1 MMEWIV
7 LGEKDGGKIELVSKR
22 GTGILPKGS
31 FLTVEDKGKHFILRV
46 DESKQVEPY
55 SPSPLIAEMD
65 LPEFEA
71 DRKCI
76 NKVVAYRIKDENERE
91 DGLVDFIP
99 PRAIA
104 HLSSQEDVEG
114 ALDIGNEGP
123 RVFVSTIHSNQNRI
137 LRDQSGKRISVC
149 IPDDVF
155 FHQMMVCG
163 KTGSGKTV
171 AMKYLVHYFVET
183 LGGAVLAVN
192 VKDVDFLQMDKAS
205 NNLTDDVI
213 GEWDDL
219 GLRANGLAGVTMY
232 MPANRRDKIRG
243 VNNDLIERVTL
254 DANKI
259 RPIALTGLLQG
270 ITDKAALVLPG
281 IFNFWRKVVAPKNN
295 AKFKEFI
302 NYFNNCGEERSFR
315 SLSERG
321 DETTVK
327 IHPSTYD
334 SISRALKAAGDF
346 FDSDNAKSIDEWDI
360 LERGKTSILD
370 FSGESG
376 PRFGAI
382 LLRDLLKK
390 IVDCKDRMESDVPI
404 LIIIDEVHM
413 FYGESAAAEALDD
426 LDTICRTGRSKKIGV
441 IFASQNPSDIP
452 KGLSSVINTKI
463 FFKTDASS
471 VRDVGSK
478 ISSDELEGLKKGYAV
493 AQIHGI
499 PQLRYIKFPLSPCG
513 VMKNDNQ

>member
-7 LGEKDGGKIELVSKR
+7 LGEKDGGKIELVSKK

-31 FLTVEDKGKHFILRV
+31 FLTVEDGEKRFILRV
-46 DESKQVEPY
+46 DESKQIEPY

-76 NKVVAYRIKDENERE
+76 NKVIAYRIKDENERE

-104 HLSSQEDVEG
+104 HLSSQQDVDD

-123 RVFVSTIHSNQNRI
+123 RVFISTIHANQNRI

-155 FHQMMVCG
+155 FHQMMICG

-171 AMKYLVHYFVET
+171 AMKYLVHYFVEK
-183 LGGAVLAVN
+183 LGGSVLAVN

-205 NNLTDDVI
+205 NNVNNDI
-213 GEWDDL
+213 ISEWEDL
-219 GLRANGLAGVTMY
+219 GIDAKGLSGVTMY
-232 MPANRRDKIRG
+232 MPANRRAKIRG
-243 VNNDLIERVTL
+243 INNNLIEKITL
-254 DANKI
+254 DANEI
-259 RPIALTGLLQG
+259 DPVALTGLLQG
-270 ITDKAALVLPG
+270 ITDKAAMVLPG
-281 IFNFWRKVVAPKNN
+281 IFNYWRKYECPAGE
-295 AKFKEFI
+295 ATFRSFI
-302 NYFNNCGEERSFR
+302 KYFNDRSETRRFFT
-315 SLSERG
+315 LSERG
-321 DETTVK
+321 DDDEIN
-327 IHPSTYD
+327 IHPSTYE
-334 SISRALKAAGDF
+334 SLSRALTTSNDF
-346 FDSDNAKSIDEWDI
+346 FDSENAKSITEKNI

-370 FSGESG
+370 FSGDKG

-382 LLRDLLKK
+382 LLRDLLRK
-390 IVDCKDRMESDVPI
+390 IVNCKNKIESDVPL

-413 FYGESAAAEALDD
+413 FYGESAASEALDD

-471 VRDVGSK
+471 IKDIGSK

-499 PQLRYIKFPLSPCG
+499 PQLRYIKFPLSPSG
-513 VMKNDNQ
+513 VIKNDE

>member
-7 LGEKDGGKIELVSKR
+7 LGEKDGDKIELVSKN

-31 FLTVEDKGKHFILRV
+31 FLTVESEGKRFILRV
-46 DESKQVEPY
+46 DDSKQAEPY
-55 SPSPLIAEMD
+55 TPSPLIAEMD

-76 NKVVAYRIKDENERE
+76 NKIIAYRIKDENERE

-104 HLSSQEDVEG
+104 HLSSQQDVEN
-114 ALDIGNEGP
+114 ALEIGNNGP
-123 RVFVSTIHSNQNRI
+123 RIFISTIHSNQNRI
-137 LRDQSGKRISVC
+137 LRDQYGKRISVC
-149 IPDDVF
+149 IPEDVF
-155 FHQMMVCG
+155 FHQMMICG

-183 LGGAVLAVN
+183 YGGSVLAVN

-205 NNLTDDVI
+205 DNLTEDVI
-213 GEWDDL
+213 DEWNDL
-219 GLRANGLAGVTMY
+219 SISANGLNGATIY
-232 MPANRRDKIRG
+232 MPANRRNIPRSVNEDLVEKI
-243 VNNDLIERVTL
+243 TL
-254 DANKI
+254 DANEI

-270 ITDKAALVLPG
+270 VTDKAALVLPG
-281 IFNFWRKVVAPKNN
+281 IFNHWRELQTPKGK
-295 AKFKEFI
+295 ATFKGFI
-302 NYFNNCGEERSFR
+302 KYFTDRNESRSFAT
-315 SLSERG
+315 LSERG
-321 DETTVK
+321 DESTITV
-327 IHPSTYD
+327 HPSTYE
-334 SISRALKAAGDF
+334 SIARALVAASDF
-346 FDSDNAKSIDEWDI
+346 FDSDDAKTIDETDI
-360 LERGKTSILD
+360 LQRAKTSILD
-370 FSGESG
+370 FSGENG

-382 LLRDLLKK
+382 LLRDLLRK

-413 FYGESAAAEALDD
+413 FYGESAASEALDD
-426 LDTICRTGRSKKIGV
+426 LDTICRTGRSKKVGV

-471 VRDVGSK
+471 VKDVGTK

-513 VMKNDNQ
+513 VMKNDD